1 MGYYYLT
8 RETVTINGCTVDSYY
23 RTDGDHTG
31 AFGIKAIQTVRVPAS
46 KAKLC
51 NIAIVVIRRKKF
63 RIGSPGFRVFIAALK
78 PGSCGSETVNFYSW

>member
-31 AFGIKAIQTVRVPAS
+31 AFGIKSGTDDAGACWQRTDSTKGSGKTAPG
-46 KAKLC
+46 KL
-51 NIAIVVIRRKKF
+51 
-63 RIGSPGFRVFIAALK
+63 GSI
-78 PGSCGSETVNFYSW
+78 